1 MSTTPT
7 KVYSVEQAGEILSP
21 LFTAAWL
28 RGHIDEIPHTR
39 AGDGRG
45 RSGRIGFTEA
55 HLAEIVAMHEVRPVG
70 PVPPKST
77 VVTRRR
83 SA

>member
-1 MSTTPT
+1 MSAAPV

-39 AGDGRG
+39 AGVGRG
-45 RSGRIGFTEA
+45 RSGRIGFTDA
-55 HLAEIVAMHEVRPVG
+55 HLAEIVAMFEVRPAA
-70 PVPPKST
+70 PVAPKSS